1 MHYWQV
7 VHCVLSV
14 TTVAPYMEITGSSRT
29 FPPPTR
35 TCIDSS
41 LSLSL
46 VPYMFLSRWWIRKAG
61 FATRADR
68 RVYKNG
74 WEAVIGIEVHA
85 QINSKTKLF
94 SGMQ

>member
-1 MHYWQV
+1 MSPLWRHIWKSQGQAG
-7 VHCVLSV
+7 HFHRQLGLVL
-14 TTVAPYMEITGSSRT
+14 TA
-29 FPPPTR
+29 
-35 TCIDSS
+35 